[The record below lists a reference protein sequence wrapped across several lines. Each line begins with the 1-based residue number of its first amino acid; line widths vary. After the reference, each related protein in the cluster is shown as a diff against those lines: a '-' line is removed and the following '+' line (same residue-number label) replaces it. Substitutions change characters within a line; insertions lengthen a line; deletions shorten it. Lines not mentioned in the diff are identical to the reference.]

1 LKKKYGANWRNVTM
15 TEMLRKKAPTARP
28 EEALAPERP
37 VPQRTLTTEYK
48 LRILQELDAARSSG
62 HWGSVA
68 AILRREGLQR
78 SQVATWER
86 QRDQALAPQKRG
98 RKKTRSPDADE
109 LARLQRENERLQAR
123 LTKAEVIIDVQKKL
137 SALLGVELPKS
148 SDGKE
153 KP

>member
-1 LKKKYGANWRNVTM
+1 M
-15 TEMLRKKAPTARP
+15 MDMSRKKAPSEDA
-28 EEALAPERP
+28 ALPERP

-48 LRILQELDAARSSG
+48 LRILQELDVARSSG

-86 QRDQALAPQKRG
+86 QRDQALEPKKRG
-98 RKKTRSPDADE
+98 RKKTRNAEADE
-109 LARLQRENERLQAR
+109 VARLQREVARLQAK
-123 LTKAEVIIDVQKKL
+123 LAKAETIIDVQKKL
-137 SALLGVELPKS
+137 SLLLGVELPTD

>member
-1 LKKKYGANWRNVTM
+1 M
-15 TEMLRKKAPTARP
+15 MEMSRKKAPSAPT

-48 LRILQELDAARSSG
+48 LRILQELEVARSSG

-86 QRDQALAPQKRG
+86 QRNQALQPQKRG
-98 RKKTRSPDADE
+98 RKKTRNADSDE

-123 LTKAEVIIDVQKKL
+123 LAKAETIIDVQKKL
-137 SALLGVELPKS
+137 SALLGVELPTT

>member
-1 LKKKYGANWRNVTM
+1 M
-15 TEMLRKKAPTARP
+15 MEMSRKKAPL

-48 LRILQELDAARSSG
+48 LRILQELDVARSSG

-86 QRDQALAPQKRG
+86 QRNQALQPQKRG
-98 RKKTRSPDADE
+98 RKKTRNADSE
-109 LARLQRENERLQAR
+109 EVARLQREVERLQVR
-123 LTKAEVIIDVQKKL
+123 LSKAETIIDVQKKL
-137 SALLGVELPKS
+137 SALLGVELPTS